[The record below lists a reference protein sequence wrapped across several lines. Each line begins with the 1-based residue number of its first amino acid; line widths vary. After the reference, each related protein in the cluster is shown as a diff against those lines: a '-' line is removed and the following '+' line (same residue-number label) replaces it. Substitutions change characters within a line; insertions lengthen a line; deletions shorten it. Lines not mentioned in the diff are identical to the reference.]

1 MARKKVHYSFSK
13 GYGNVKNSDAAA
25 VRADIKEVLG
35 IKFDSDFYRKKKDIV
50 NIPAFLKEN
59 IELIFKNTAL
69 NRAIYGTLVKANVRF
84 MC

>member
-59 IELIFKNTAL
+59 IESIFQK
-69 NRAIYGTLVKANVRF
+69 YGVKPCDIWNISEG
-84 MC
+84 

>member
-13 GYGNVKNSDAAA
+13 GYGSVKNSDAAS

-59 IELIFKNTAL
+59 IELIFQK
-69 NRAIYGTLVKANVRF
+69 YGVKPCDIWNISEG
-84 MC
+84 

>member
-35 IKFDSDFYRKKKDIV
+35 INSIATSIGRRRI
-50 NIPAFLKEN
+50 L
-59 IELIFKNTAL
+59 LIFL
-69 NRAIYGTLVKANVRF
+69 LF
-84 MC
+84 